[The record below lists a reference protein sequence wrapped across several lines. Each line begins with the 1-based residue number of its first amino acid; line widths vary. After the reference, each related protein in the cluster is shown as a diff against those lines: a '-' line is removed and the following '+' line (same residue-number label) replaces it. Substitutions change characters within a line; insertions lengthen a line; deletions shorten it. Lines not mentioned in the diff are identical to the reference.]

1 MVNSQPLV
9 LANLTLLVH
18 LVFII
23 FCVGGGLACL
33 HNLKWSY
40 IHLPALVWGA
50 ATEFFGIIC
59 PLTYLE
65 NFFLRRAGA
74 AGYEGDFLEE
84 YLIAV
89 IYPDGLTRITQIWL
103 GVSLVSVNLLIYL
116 WVWRRWSSSRDRD
129 RGL

>member
-1 MVNSQPLV
+1 M
-9 LANLTLLVH
+9 
-18 LVFII
+18 
-23 FCVGGGLACL
+23 
-33 HNLKWSY
+33 
-40 IHLPALVWGA
+40 PALVWGA

-65 NFFLRRAGA
+65 NFFLHRAGA

-116 WVWRRWSSSRDRD
+116 WVWRRWSLSRDRD

>member
-1 MVNSQPLV
+1 MNSLPLV

-89 IYPDGLTRITQIWL
+89 IYPDGLTRIAQIWL

-116 WVWRRWSSSRDRD
+116 WVWRRWSLSRDRD

>member
-1 MVNSQPLV
+1 MNSQPLV

-59 PLTYLE
+59 QLTKLE

-103 GVSLVSVNLLIYL
+103 GVSLVSVNLLVYL
-116 WVWRRWSSSRDRD
+116 WVWRRWSLSRDRD

>member
-1 MVNSQPLV
+1 MLNSQPLV

-18 LVFII
+18 LVFIV

-33 HNLKWSY
+33 HNLKWAF

-65 NFFLRRAGA
+65 NFFLHRAGA

-116 WVWRRWSSSRDRD
+116 WVWRRWSLSRDRD

>member
-1 MVNSQPLV
+1 MNSQPLV